1 MKLFIIRQNL
11 AVESGVAAESLEEQ
25 CFGLYAELDPAEQT
39 SRSSSLVALL
49 RIVKEPGLVVQ
60 LLFSQEAERGR
71 STQIVSHIG
80 TSCTYLL
87 CLYFGPPTTA
97 VLLCFSKF

>member
-1 MKLFIIRQNL
+1 MQ
-11 AVESGVAAESLEEQ
+11 SGVAAESLEEQ
-25 CFGLYAELDPAEQT
+25 CFGLDAELDPAEQA

-49 RIVKEPGLVVQ
+49 GIVKEPGLVVQ

-80 TSCTYLL
+80 NSCTYHL
-87 CLYFGPPTTA
+87 CLYFVPPNTA
-97 VLLCFSKF
+97 VL